1 MPNPHQRN
9 VAHDIVLIAV
19 FLAALWLPLLDSIL
33 RLDPTR
39 LSASRA
45 TPVRMP
51 QTFGWREW
59 KKYAGAMKW
68 HLQTTFGFKA
78 LLIRLHGI
86 IKVNWL
92 GIPSARGVLIGK
104 DGWYFLRGE
113 RIIDDYCGWVP
124 FTDDELGQWKQVLE
138 AREKWFAERGIV
150 YLFLIAPDKH
160 SVYEE
165 YLPDAI
171 ARGRGSTRLGQL
183 TEFLQQNSEFRI
195 VDVRPALR
203 EFRSQQRLYNRTDS
217 HWNDL
222 GGFVASREVASR
234 LSSWFPAVRPL
245 STSDCS
251 VSTTFGPG
259 GDIARF
265 LGLKFDLSEGH
276 VHARHPAERVVK
288 DASGG
293 DLKVTTVDVVYRQK
307 VVTECSDGE
316 IPKAVIFRDSFGE
329 ALMPWLAQHFR
340 RAVFVWSDEIVP
352 EVIEQEQ
359 PDVVIQEFI
368 ERRLTTMQPENPPT
382 FGAQATT
389 SGEFR

>member
-1 MPNPHQRN
+1 
-9 VAHDIVLIAV
+9 
-19 FLAALWLPLLDSIL
+19 
-33 RLDPTR
+33 
-39 LSASRA
+39 
-45 TPVRMP
+45 MP

-183 TEFLQQNSEFRI
+183 TEFLQQNSE
-195 VDVRPALR
+195 
-203 EFRSQQRLYNRTDS
+203 SWT
-217 HWNDL
+217 
-222 GGFVASREVASR
+222 FVQHSE
-234 LSSWFPAVRPL
+234 SSARN
-245 STSDCS
+245 S
-251 VSTTFGPG
+251 VCT
-259 GDIARF
+259 IARTPI
-265 LGLKFDLSEGH
+265 G
-276 VHARHPAERVVK
+276 
-288 DASGG
+288 
-293 DLKVTTVDVVYRQK
+293 
-307 VVTECSDGE
+307 
-316 IPKAVIFRDSFGE
+316 
-329 ALMPWLAQHFR
+329 
-340 RAVFVWSDEIVP
+340 
-352 EVIEQEQ
+352 
-359 PDVVIQEFI
+359 
-368 ERRLTTMQPENPPT
+368 
-382 FGAQATT
+382 TT
-389 SGEFR
+389 SEVLSQAGRSHRVSHLGSPPSGH